1 VFDYLHTTFFGTFQ
15 RMVFWELLRVFLLS
29 LTGLTA
35 MFVVAGVIQQA
46 NQFGLSLS
54 QILTVI
60 PLTVPTSLPYTIPAT
75 TLFASCVAYGRMS
88 HDNEAVVLKAAG
100 VDLYSLLRPALIL
113 GMLSAVAT
121 AAISYQV
128 IPSCWRQIQEEAI
141 RDPEE
146 TLYNILRREKMFKS
160 TNSQWVLYV
169 RDVQGR
175 RLIDVVLKQKK
186 KKETPEGGYDLVAR
200 ARQAKLRVDTENNL
214 LEVRDDESDNAWT
227 VIGGVSSELVSR
239 NNKPQSVP
247 LPNEFQ
253 KEKLREQIKGR
264 SQSIDWPDLPE
275 KSAGW
280 LTGPAAAAQNLRE
293 AVLSVPKL
301 ATLDAKGLLAVDAE
315 FGLPSVPVLDDKGKP
330 VLLPDGS
337 PLLTPSGR
345 VSPDPNQRPQ
355 QAAHYQ
361 DVARFAER
369 TARTLQLEW
378 YMRPALAFGCI
389 VFALIGCP
397 VGMWANRG
405 DYLSIFVVC
414 FLPTLFSYY
423 PLLLSG
429 AGLARDGKVPMW
441 VGVWAANAAGLLA
454 GIILTWR
461 LVKR

>member
-186 KKETPEGGYDLVAR
+186 KQGTPEGGYDLVAR

-214 LEVRDDESDNAWT
+214 LEIRDDESDNAWT
-227 VIGGVSSELVSR
+227 VVGSKSELVSR

-253 KEKLREQIKGR
+253 KDKLREQIKGR
-264 SQSIDWPDLPE
+264 SQSIDWPDLPI
-275 KSAGW
+275 KADDW
-280 LTGPAAAAQNLRE
+280 RTGPAAAAYNLRA
-293 AVLSVPKL
+293 AVLSVPER

-315 FGLPSVPVLDDKGKP
+315 FGLPSALVIDKDTGKP
-330 VLLPDGS
+330 ILLPDGT

-355 QAAHYQ
+355 QAGHYQ

-378 YMRPALAFGCI
+378 YMRPALAFGCV

-423 PLLLSG
+423 PILLSG
-429 AGLARDGKVPMW
+429 AGLARDGRVPML